1 MPRILKFSV
10 IAVLLVFL
18 VLGAVLAYLMFA
30 IDINS
35 YKPQIEQTAKD
46 QGIELNIQ
54 GQLGWSVF
62 PNIAIS
68 IGETHFQSAQYGVE
82 PSSIASASLALKWP
96 ELLRKQLA
104 VSALTI
110 DSANIHITSL
120 DSGAAAAAIPASGS
134 EPVSSPDGSFS
145 LAVDQFALRN
155 SQIQYDDILIKNL
168 DATTKGVNL
177 QGDPFTLSLGLD
189 YDQGLDKAPLHLG
202 LSGNAGFDQ
211 RQGELTL
218 ANMLIELKGVTPTP
232 LIINLTGNL
241 NTNVMEGTLNAL
253 TLSLGDTRLTGSA
266 TFSKTPKSLALNLSG
281 TDLNLD
287 ELLPATNPTDGDAET
302 AKEAEAAQL
311 LPPLFAPLALL
322 DGGSGEVNL
331 TLESLVY
338 DGITLTKPQLLA
350 SASGNKIVVNQFS
363 TGIFGGT
370 VTADATFTNSK
381 TPKISFK
388 KQLRDI
394 DMAAAMDKLASE
406 VDITGTLNMGIS
418 GTTFGNSGDALIANT
433 QAKGVLEIKDPTLA
447 TVNIEKSYCELAA
460 LVEKTPARQE
470 PWPAGTRLNNLVSDY
485 HMADGNL
492 ILDDYSTGMGNLKLT
507 GNGVIDIINQAFNI
521 RVVTLLDGDRTSD
534 SGCEIKSTR
543 VRNKKIP
550 FICKD
555 SFAKAGA
562 GSCKP
567 DPDFVKGLL
576 QEKLL
581 DKLID
586 DKDGEESEKSKAVK
600 GLLKGIFGG

>member
-110 DSANIHITSL
+110 DGANIHITSL

-311 LPPLFAPLALL
+311 LAPLFAPLALL

-543 VRNKKIP
+543 VRNKEIP